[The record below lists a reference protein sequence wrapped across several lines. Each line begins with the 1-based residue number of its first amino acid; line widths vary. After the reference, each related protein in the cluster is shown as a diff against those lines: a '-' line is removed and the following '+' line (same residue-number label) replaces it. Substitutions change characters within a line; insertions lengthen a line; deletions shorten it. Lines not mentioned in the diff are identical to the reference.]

1 MVKSLSDSRQSHL
14 DVWEHFYRLPKGEY
28 VMRFVQERSYFMT
41 TAPRKRSHGRL
52 ANVAFRWKLPSE
64 DEEYNH
70 VKHA

>member
-1 MVKSLSDSRQSHL
+1 
-14 DVWEHFYRLPKGEY
+14 
-28 VMRFVQERSYFMT
+28 MRFVQERSYFMT